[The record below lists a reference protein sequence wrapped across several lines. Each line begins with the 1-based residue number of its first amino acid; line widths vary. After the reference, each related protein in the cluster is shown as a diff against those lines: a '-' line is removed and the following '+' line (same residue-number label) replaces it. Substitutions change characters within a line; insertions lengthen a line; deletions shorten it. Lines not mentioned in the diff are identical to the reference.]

1 MVVGI
6 LQVRIMIRN
15 AQSLKDKRR
24 IVKSLRDRIRNRF
37 NVSVSEVDSLDL
49 RQQAT
54 LGIALATNDPVFA
67 DQVLA
72 KVVDLVLRDAGRL
85 ARGLRNRNSV
95 RQKRCQVLFCLFLVT
110 GASGKKVPDTFS
122 QGLAQESSRYRSIG
136 CRLSAASA
144 TRAACWP
151 RGSGRSRPHG
161 TSCRTCN
168 SVPSPVCQ

>member
-6 LQVRIMIRN
+6 LQVRIMIRD

-72 KVVDLVLRDAGRL
+72 KVVDLVRA
-85 ARGLRNRNSV
+85 
-95 RQKRCQVLFCLFLVT
+95 T
-110 GASGKKVPDTFS
+110 PGASLVDYETEI
-122 QGLAQESSRYRSIG
+122 L
-136 CRLSAASA
+136 
-144 TRAACWP
+144 
-151 RGSGRSRPHG
+151 
-161 TSCRTCN
+161 
-168 SVPSPVCQ
+168 

>member
-6 LQVRIMIRN
+6 LQLRLMIRD

-54 LGIALATNDPVFA
+54 LGIALATNDRVFA

-72 KVVDLVLRDAGRL
+72 KVVDLVRATPG
-85 ARGLRNRNSV
+85 A
-95 RQKRCQVLFCLFLVT
+95 VLVDYETEIL
-110 GASGKKVPDTFS
+110 
-122 QGLAQESSRYRSIG
+122 
-136 CRLSAASA
+136 
-144 TRAACWP
+144 
-151 RGSGRSRPHG
+151 
-161 TSCRTCN
+161 
-168 SVPSPVCQ
+168 